1 MCGRF
6 VATTA
11 PQQLALLF
19 DAHVGDAAL
28 TEFVANY
35 NVAPTT
41 QVTTLVA
48 EQKLSASAKD
58 GQSDTQSDMQSDV
71 TRVLRRAHWGLLP
84 SWSKDRSRAASM
96 INARSESLTEKPS
109 FRPLLAAHRCAV
121 LVDGYYEWRTVG
133 VDTTVK
139 QPKQPYFIR
148 SPDSAPLA
156 IAGLWTTWQDPLRNH
171 TEVRS
176 CSLITIA
183 PNDQLAEIHDRM
195 PCILDGD
202 ALDEWLG
209 SPEAPLHVLQTA
221 DNDRLVAVTVA
232 TAVNNVRNK
241 GAELIVPTTTTLF

>member
-6 VATTA
+6 VAMTA
-11 PQQLALLF
+11 PQQLALMF
-19 DAHVGDAAL
+19 DAELRDVDS
-28 TEFVANY
+28 ERFVANY

-41 QVTTLVA
+41 QVLTLSCESGDDA
-48 EQKLSASAKD
+48 PAA
-58 GQSDTQSDMQSDV
+58 
-71 TRVLRRAHWGLLP
+71 RVLRRAHWGLLP

-121 LVDGYYEWRTVG
+121 IVDGYYEWRTVG
-133 VDTTVK
+133 VDPTVK

-148 SPDSAPLA
+148 SSDSTPLA
-156 IAGLWTTWQDPLRNH
+156 VAGLWTTWQDPLRNH

-183 PNDQLAEIHDRM
+183 PNEQLAEIHDRM

-202 ALDEWLG
+202 ALDEWLA

>member
-1 MCGRF
+1 M
-6 VATTA
+6 
-11 PQQLALLF
+11 
-19 DAHVGDAAL
+19 
-28 TEFVANY
+28 
-35 NVAPTT
+35 
-41 QVTTLVA
+41 
-48 EQKLSASAKD
+48 
-58 GQSDTQSDMQSDV
+58 
-71 TRVLRRAHWGLLP
+71 
-84 SWSKDRSRAASM
+84 
-96 INARSESLTEKPS
+96 
-109 FRPLLAAHRCAV
+109 

-133 VDTTVK
+133 VDTSVK

-202 ALDEWLG
+202 VLDEWLA

>member
-19 DAHVGDAAL
+19 DAHLGDVAS

-41 QVTTLVA
+41 QVLTLSRESGDA
-48 EQKLSASAKD
+48 APA
-58 GQSDTQSDMQSDV
+58 

-121 LVDGYYEWRTVG
+121 IVDGYYEWRTVG
-133 VDTTVK
+133 VDPTVK

-195 PCILDGD
+195 PCILDGG
-202 ALDEWLG
+202 ALEEWLA

-221 DNDRLVAVTVA
+221 NNDRLVAVTVA

>member
-48 EQKLSASAKD
+48 EREDSTAVR
-58 GQSDTQSDMQSDV
+58 DTQAV
-71 TRVLRRAHWGLLP
+71 TQRVLRRAHWGLLP

-202 ALDEWLG
+202 ALDEWLD
-209 SPEAPLHVLQTA
+209 SPAAPLHVLQTA

>member
-19 DAHVGDAAL
+19 DASIGDVASP
-28 TEFVANY
+28 EFVANY

-48 EQKLSASAKD
+48 ERKD
-58 GQSDTQSDMQSDV
+58 STAVRDTQAVTQSDV
-71 TRVLRRAHWGLLP
+71 TRVLRHAHWGLLP

-148 SPDSAPLA
+148 SSDSLPLA

-183 PNDQLAEIHDRM
+183 PNNQLAEIHDRM

-202 ALDEWLG
+202 ALDEWLAG
-209 SPEAPLHVLQTA
+209 SDVPLHVLQTA
-221 DNDRLVAVTVA
+221 DNNRLVAVTVA

>member
-48 EQKLSASAKD
+48 ERKD
-58 GQSDTQSDMQSDV
+58 STAVRDTQAV
-71 TRVLRRAHWGLLP
+71 TQRVLRRAHWGLLP

-202 ALDEWLG
+202 ALDEWLD
-209 SPEAPLHVLQTA
+209 SPAAPLHVLQTA

>member
-19 DAHVGDAAL
+19 DAELRDVDSAR
-28 TEFVANY
+28 FVANY

-41 QVTTLVA
+41 QVLTLSC
-48 EQKLSASAKD
+48 ESDDDASAA
-58 GQSDTQSDMQSDV
+58 
-71 TRVLRRAHWGLLP
+71 RVLRRAHWGLLP

-121 LVDGYYEWRTVG
+121 IVDGYYEWRTVG
-133 VDTTVK
+133 VDPTVK

-148 SPDSAPLA
+148 SSDSTPLA

-183 PNDQLAEIHDRM
+183 PNEQLAEIHDRM

-202 ALDEWLG
+202 ALDEWLA

>member
-11 PQQLALLF
+11 PQQWALLF

-48 EQKLSASAKD
+48 EREDSTAVR
-58 GQSDTQSDMQSDV
+58 DTQAV
-71 TRVLRRAHWGLLP
+71 TQRVLRRAHWGLLP
-84 SWSKDRSRAASM
+84 SWSKDRSRAAGM
-96 INARSESLTEKPS
+96 INARSESLNEKPS

-139 QPKQPYFIR
+139 QPKQPYYIR
-148 SPDSAPLA
+148 SPDSMPLA
-156 IAGLWTTWQDPLRNH
+156 IAGLWTTWQDPLRNQA
-171 TEVRS
+171 EVRS

-202 ALDEWLG
+202 ALDEWLD
-209 SPEAPLHVLQTA
+209 SPAAPLHVLQTA

>member
-48 EQKLSASAKD
+48 EREDSTAVR
-58 GQSDTQSDMQSDV
+58 DTQAV
-71 TRVLRRAHWGLLP
+71 TQRVLRRAHWGLLP

-139 QPKQPYFIR
+139 QPKQPYYIR
-148 SPDSAPLA
+148 SPDSMPLA

-202 ALDEWLG
+202 ALDEWLD
-209 SPEAPLHVLQTA
+209 SPAAPLHVLQTA

>member
-6 VATTA
+6 VAMTA
-11 PQQLALLF
+11 PQQLALMF
-19 DAHVGDAAL
+19 DAELRDVDS
-28 TEFVANY
+28 ERFVANY

-41 QVTTLVA
+41 QVLTLSCESGDDA
-48 EQKLSASAKD
+48 PAA
-58 GQSDTQSDMQSDV
+58 
-71 TRVLRRAHWGLLP
+71 RVLRRAHWGLLP

-96 INARSESLTEKPS
+96 INARSESLTDKPS

-121 LVDGYYEWRTVG
+121 IVDGYYEWRTVG
-133 VDTTVK
+133 VDPTVK

-148 SPDSAPLA
+148 SSDSTPLA
-156 IAGLWTTWQDPLRNH
+156 VAGLWTTWQDPLRNH

-183 PNDQLAEIHDRM
+183 PNEQLAEIHDRM

-202 ALDEWLG
+202 ALDEWLA

>member
-19 DAHVGDAAL
+19 DAHLGDVAS

-41 QVTTLVA
+41 QVLTLSRESGDA
-48 EQKLSASAKD
+48 APA
-58 GQSDTQSDMQSDV
+58 

-121 LVDGYYEWRTVG
+121 IVDGYYEWRTVG
-133 VDTTVK
+133 VDPTVK

-202 ALDEWLG
+202 ELEEWLA

-221 DNDRLVAVTVA
+221 NNDRLVAVTVA

>member
-19 DAHVGDAAL
+19 DAHLGDVTS

-41 QVTTLVA
+41 QVLTLSCESGDDA
-48 EQKLSASAKD
+48 PA
-58 GQSDTQSDMQSDV
+58 

-121 LVDGYYEWRTVG
+121 IVDGYYEWRTVG
-133 VDTTVK
+133 VDPTVK

-202 ALDEWLG
+202 ALEEWLA

-221 DNDRLVAVTVA
+221 NNDRLVAVTVA

>member
-1 MCGRF
+1 M
-6 VATTA
+6 TA
-11 PQQLALLF
+11 PQQLALMF
-19 DAHVGDAAL
+19 DAELRDVDS
-28 TEFVANY
+28 ERFVANY

-41 QVTTLVA
+41 QVLTLSCESGDDA
-48 EQKLSASAKD
+48 PAA
-58 GQSDTQSDMQSDV
+58 
-71 TRVLRRAHWGLLP
+71 RVLRRAHWGLLP

-96 INARSESLTEKPS
+96 INARSESLTDKPS

-121 LVDGYYEWRTVG
+121 IVDGYYEWRTVG
-133 VDTTVK
+133 VDPTVK

-148 SPDSAPLA
+148 SSDSTPLA
-156 IAGLWTTWQDPLRNH
+156 VAGLWTTWQDPLRNH

-183 PNDQLAEIHDRM
+183 PNEQLAEIHDRM

-202 ALDEWLG
+202 ALDEWLA